1 MEISQS
7 ISASRIR
14 TTNGS
19 IPVTISVGLAEMS
32 DSDTSPE
39 IFYQRV
45 DGYLYQFKH
54 SAKNAITTEGTTVLS
69 G

>member
-45 DGYLYQFKH
+45 DGYLYQSKH